1 MPTKISADY
10 LKKFIQLESFAGILL
25 VMTTLVA
32 LIVSNSALSSL
43 YDELLNTP
51 LVISLGTF
59 SIDKPILLWIN
70 DGLMAIFFLLVG
82 LEVKREILEGQLSS
96 RDQLILPAVAAL
108 SGFAVPA
115 IFYVIINSGHPE
127 SMNGWAIPAAT
138 DIAFALGILM
148 LLGKR
153 VPLALKVFLTSV
165 AIFDDIAA
173 IVVIAIF
180 YSVDLSILSLLSGGF
195 GIMVL
200 LMLNRLGIKSLTP
213 FILVG
218 IVVWV
223 CVLKSGVHA
232 TLAGFILG
240 LTIPIGTRDPSG
252 SAQDHD
258 SPLRYLEHALHP
270 WVAYAIMPIFAFANA
285 GVSFK
290 GVDSSIVFSTVSIGI
305 AVGLFLG
312 KQLGVFAAIWLMIKF
327 GLARMPKDTSWLSL
341 YGVSLLAGIGF
352 TMSLFIGTLAFEHG
366 NFEHTVAT
374 RVGVFI
380 GSFLSAV
387 TGFLVLKYALNQ
399 MPDTTIRTQPLSDS
413 APGS

>member
-1 MPTKISADY
+1 MSTKS
-10 LKKFIQLESFAGILL
+10 LKEFIQLESFAGILL
-25 VMTTLVA
+25 VMTALAALV
-32 LIVSNSALSSL
+32 VSNSALSSL
-43 YDELLNTP
+43 YDGLLNTP
-51 LVISLGTF
+51 LAISLGTF

-96 RDQLILPAVAAL
+96 KDQLILPAVAAL
-108 SGFAVPA
+108 SGFIVPA
-115 IFYVIINSGHPE
+115 LFYVIINSGQPE
-127 SMNGWAIPAAT
+127 SLNGWAIPAAT

-180 YSVDLSILSLLSGGF
+180 YSDDLSVLSLLLGGF
-195 GIMVL
+195 GITVL
-200 LMLNRLGIKSLTP
+200 LILNRLGIKSLTP

-223 CVLKSGVHA
+223 FVLKSGVHA

-240 LTIPIGTRDPSG
+240 LTIPIGTRDTSG
-252 SAQDHD
+252 SAQSHD

-290 GVDSSIVFSTVSIGI
+290 GVDSSIVFSSVSIGI
-305 AVGLFLG
+305 AAGLFLG
-312 KQLGVFAAIWLMIKF
+312 KQLGVFAAIWVMIKF
-327 GLARMPKDTSWLSL
+327 GFARMPKDTAWLSM
-341 YGVSLLAGIGF
+341 YGVSLLTGVGF

-366 NFEHTVAT
+366 NFDHTVST

-380 GSFLSAV
+380 GSLLSAV
-387 TGFLVLKYALNQ
+387 AGFAVLKYALNRL
-399 MPDTTIRTQPLSDS
+399 PEKSTNNRPLSVTAADS
-413 APGS
+413 